1 MGMGYNFVAVDREQ
15 LMLMPPSVA
24 DWLPEDHLAWFVL
37 DVVAELDLTDFL
49 AGYRADGR
57 GGAAYDPAMML
68 AVLIYAYC
76 TGERSSRRIE
86 RRLVEDVAFRVVAAN
101 QQPDHATIARFRGTH
116 ETAIASLFGQV
127 LAVCARQGLLRPGLV
142 AIDGTR
148 MVANASKEANRT
160 AEQVAEEILAEAAE
174 MDAGEDAEE
183 SGRAAGSAGTEADL
197 GPRAGR
203 RARLRRVLDE
213 LTAEAEEH
221 SYEAVMARRAAKE
234 AETGK
239 KLRGKRPS
247 PTRQKNRGRQ
257 HGNITDPDS
266 RLMNTKDGFVQGFN
280 AQAVATVDQF
290 VIAAEVSNQAFDAP
304 LYEGVITT
312 AKTNLKTAGE
322 RRRIRRVVADAGYWS
337 DHNVH
342 LPGVESFIAPG
353 RARKLRKIAE
363 SEQQRAQIID
373 QVQAGELSKPEAA
386 EKLSVSVARV
396 NQILRRRRAGD
407 ADQLTAASIAKI
419 DSPRGRRTYARRA
432 GTIEPVFAQIK
443 HNRKIRTISRRGLT
457 AADSEWKLICATHNL
472 IKLYRLS

>member
-1 MGMGYNFVAVDREQ
+1 MAYNFVAVDREQ

-24 DWLPEDHLAWFVL
+24 DWLPEDHLAWFVV
-37 DVVAELDLTDFL
+37 DVVAELDLTGFL
-49 AGYRADGR
+49 SGYRADGR
-57 GGAAYDPAMML
+57 GGAAYDPAVML
-68 AVLIYAYC
+68 AVLIYGYC

-101 QQPDHATIARFRGTH
+101 QQPDHATIARFRATH

-127 LAVCARQGLLRPGLV
+127 LAVCAGQGLLRPGLV
-142 AIDGTR
+142 SIDGTR

-174 MDAGEDAEE
+174 IDASEDAEE
-183 SGRAAGSAGTEADL
+183 SRRDTKSAGSDADL
-197 GPRAGR
+197 GPRLGR

-213 LTAEAEEH
+213 LKAEADEH
-221 SYEAVMARRAAKE
+221 YYEAVMARRAAKE
-234 AETGK
+234 AATGAK
-239 KLRGKRPS
+239 IRCKRPS

-266 RLMNTKDGFVQGFN
+266 RLMNTKDGFVQGYN

-304 LYEGVITT
+304 LYEGAITT
-312 AKTNLKTAGE
+312 AKTNLKKAGE

-337 DHNVH
+337 EHNVH

-373 QVQAGELSKPEAA
+373 QVQAGQLSKPEAA
-386 EKLSVSVARV
+386 EKLGVSVARV

-407 ADQLTAASIAKI
+407 PDQLTAASIAKI

-443 HNRKIRTISRRGLT
+443 HNRKIRTVSRRGLT

-472 IKLYRLS
+472 LKLYRLA

>member
-1 MGMGYNFVAVDREQ
+1 MAYNFVAVDREQ

-37 DVVAELDLTDFL
+37 DVVAELDLRGFL
-49 AGYRADGR
+49 SGYRADGR

-101 QQPDHATIARFRGTH
+101 QQPDHATIARFRATH
-116 ETAIASLFGQV
+116 ETAIGSLFGQV
-127 LAVCARQGLLRPGLV
+127 LAVCVMQGLLRPGLV

-160 AEQVAEEILAEAAE
+160 AEKVAEEILAEAAE
-174 MDAGEDAEE
+174 TDASEDAEE
-183 SGRAAGSAGTEADL
+183 SRRAGGSAGSDADL

-203 RARLRRVLDE
+203 RARLRRVLEE
-213 LTAEAEEH
+213 LTAEAQEH
-221 SYEAVMARRAAKE
+221 SYAAVMARRAAKE

-304 LYEGVITT
+304 LYQEVITT
-312 AKTNLKTAGE
+312 AKTNLKNAGE

-363 SEQQRAQIID
+363 SEQQRAEIID

-386 EKLSVSVARV
+386 EKLGVSVARV

-472 IKLYRLS
+472 LKLYRLA